1 MTRTAKQRIEQA
13 VERIY
18 YPDYVGNPTVAYKD
32 AVAMILAERARL
44 KRGVKAKQR
53 ITVSQCSTSQ
63 FCAGYLEACADILKL
78 WEA

>member
-1 MTRTAKQRIEQA
+1 MTRTAKQRIERA
-13 VERIY
+13 VERIC

-44 KRGVKAKQR
+44 KRKVRKLTAFRCIELDDPEADRKA
-53 ITVSQCSTSQ
+53 
-63 FCAGYLEACADILKL
+63 FMLDDILKL